1 MPLPVAMACQS
12 LFCLF
17 SVRVC
22 CAQLKLETLLYKE
35 QLGDKTITDV
45 RTIRGFIIV
54 FLRTLLGRDP
64 SLVEIKN
71 EIEHLRTATTSALFH
86 GCGWELIIGDEIY
99 EKN

>member
-1 MPLPVAMACQS
+1 MACQS

-22 CAQLKLETLLYKE
+22 CAQLKLETLRYKE
-35 QLGDKTITDV
+35 QLGDNTITDV

-54 FLRTLLGRDP
+54 FLRTLLGRNP
-64 SLVEIKN
+64 SPDEIKN
-71 EIEHLRTATTSALFH
+71 EIKHLRTESSSALFH
-86 GCGWELIIGDEIY
+86 GYGWELIIGDEIY

>member
-1 MPLPVAMACQS
+1 MACQS

-22 CAQLKLETLLYKE
+22 CAQLKLETLRYKE
-35 QLGDKTITDV
+35 QLGDNTITDV

-64 SLVEIKN
+64 SPDQIKN
-71 EIEHLRTATTSALFH
+71 QIMNLRTTSSSALFH
-86 GCGWELIIGDEIY
+86 GYGWELIIGDEIY

>member
-1 MPLPVAMACQS
+1 MACQS

-17 SVRVC
+17 SAVRVC
-22 CAQLKLETLLYKE
+22 CAQLKLKTLRYKE
-35 QLGDKTITDV
+35 QLIGDSTITDA

-64 SLVEIKN
+64 SRTQIKN
-71 EIEHLRTATTSALFH
+71 EIKTLRTESSSALFH
-86 GCGWELIIGDEIY
+86 GYGWELFVGGECF

>member
-1 MPLPVAMACQS
+1 MACQS

-22 CAQLKLETLLYKE
+22 CAQLKLETLRYKE
-35 QLGDKTITDV
+35 QLGNNTITDV

-64 SLVEIKN
+64 SPDQIMDEIKD
-71 EIEHLRTATTSALFH
+71 LRKASSSALFH
-86 GCGWELIIGDEIY
+86 GYGWELIVGDEIY